1 MAMNAASAYSQ
12 FNQHSLHRSSS
23 LSPSPTPLDNHV
35 SNAGR
40 PRNEL
45 WDHFIKGEKR
55 PTTNKYDARC
65 RYCVEKG
72 EIGTIRPVRGEKKFM
87 VAHLKKCINAPEALR
102 TRFRGD
108 SLRVSETSQK
118 NEDELETKQEADD
131 PLTKKR
137 KLAPVS
143 EPEWHPSSSTSS
155 PNGFLPSTPDAG
167 KKPKEDKFQLD
178 EAFVSKYQ
186 DRLPSFGFNG
196 LGEIIYR
203 RTYSRLAKDGT
214 REQWWQTVRR
224 VVNGTFSMQKRWV
237 EQSNLG
243 WDQEKAQRSAQKM
256 YDRIF
261 SMKFLPPGRGLWAM
275 GSPLTEERGIYT
287 ALNNCGFVSTE
298 CMWARGF
305 TPSKPFAFLMD
316 ASMLGVGVG
325 FDTKGATIAR
335 ERGILVTG
343 PNPALSPNVYVI
355 PDCREGWVKSIEL
368 MIDCYFDAS
377 MSIQEFKY
385 HCIRPEGA
393 PIKGFGGQ
401 SCGPQPLI
409 DLHCRIREV
418 LNNNIGA
425 PITVTTIVDIMN
437 LIGKCVAS
445 GNVRRSAEI
454 AFGDPFDDEYIDLK
468 NYEVNP
474 HRCEYGWTSNNSVFA
489 NIGMDY
495 HNICKRVVTNGEP
508 GFSWLT
514 NAQNYGRMGDP
525 MDKRDYRAQGGNP
538 CLEQTL
544 ESFELCCLVE
554 VFPNNHT
561 TINDFLETLESA
573 FLYAKTV
580 TLGTTHW
587 PESNRVM
594 MRNRRIGTGLSG
606 IAQFI
611 SKRGIEELRVWCDE
625 GYNHILDID
634 KRLCEWLCI
643 PRSIKIT
650 TVKPSG
656 TVSLLAGATPGLHYP
671 ESRFCIRRVRLSRIS
686 EMVEPFREAGYKVEP
701 DVVDP
706 NTLVVEIPIDH
717 GEGIRSLVDVSM
729 WEQLSL
735 AAFMQRYWSDNQVSC
750 TITFDPETEGDHL
763 RFALN
768 YFQYQLK
775 GVSFLPRIPIGAYS
789 QMPYEAISELKYL
802 QLTARITKPGPKSPS
817 ISHLLLN
824 PQGLTAPDLRNVEGD
839 PTVDPEI
846 EKFCDWG
853 PYMFDSA
860 CSNLGLPEEASTYP
874 SNIMRF

>member
-1 MAMNAASAYSQ
+1 M
-12 FNQHSLHRSSS
+12 F
-23 LSPSPTPLDNHV
+23 
-35 SNAGR
+35 
-40 PRNEL
+40 
-45 WDHFIKGEKR
+45 
-55 PTTNKYDARC
+55 
-65 RYCVEKG
+65 
-72 EIGTIRPVRGEKKFM
+72 
-87 VAHLKKCINAPEALR
+87 
-102 TRFRGD
+102 
-108 SLRVSETSQK
+108 
-118 NEDELETKQEADD
+118 
-131 PLTKKR
+131 
-137 KLAPVS
+137 
-143 EPEWHPSSSTSS
+143 
-155 PNGFLPSTPDAG
+155 
-167 KKPKEDKFQLD
+167 
-178 EAFVSKYQ
+178 
-186 DRLPSFGFNG
+186 
-196 LGEIIYR
+196 
-203 RTYSRLAKDGT
+203 
-214 REQWWQTVRR
+214 
-224 VVNGTFSMQKRWV
+224 
-237 EQSNLG
+237 
-243 WDQEKAQRSAQKM
+243 
-256 YDRIF
+256 DRIF

-298 CMWARGF
+298 CMWERGF

-325 FDTKGATIAR
+325 FDTKGAAIAR
-335 ERGILVTG
+335 ERGIIVTG
-343 PNPALSPNVYVI
+343 PDATLSPSVYTI

-368 MIDCYFDAS
+368 IVDCYFNAD

-385 HCIRPEGA
+385 HCIRPAGA

-401 SCGPQPLI
+401 SSGPQPLI
-409 DLHCRIREV
+409 DLHNRIREV
-418 LNNNIGA
+418 LNKNIGA
-425 PITVTTIVDIMN
+425 PISVTTIVDIMN

-489 NIGMDY
+489 NLGMDY
-495 HNICKRVVTNGEP
+495 HNICKRVIANGEP
-508 GFSWLT
+508 GFSWLD
-514 NAQNYGRMGDP
+514 NARNYGRMGDP

-561 TINDFLETLESA
+561 SLDDFLETLESA

-611 SKRGIEELRVWCDE
+611 SKRGLEELKTWCEE
-625 GYNHILDID
+625 GYKHILDID
-634 KRLCEWLCI
+634 KKLCEWLCI
-643 PRSIKIT
+643 PQSIKTT

-671 ESRFCIRRVRLSRIS
+671 ESRFCIRRVRLSKMS

-701 DVVDP
+701 DVVEP

-717 GEGIRSLVDVSM
+717 GEGIRSLADVTM

-735 AAFMQRYWSDNQVSC
+735 AAFMQKYWSDNQVSC
-750 TITFDPETEGDHL
+750 TITFDPETEGSHL
-763 RFALN
+763 KYALN

-775 GVSFLPRIPIGAYS
+775 GVSFLPRIPMGAYS
-789 QMPYEAISELKYL
+789 QMPYEAISEFKYL
-802 QLTARITKPGPKSPS
+802 QLTASITKPGPKSPS
-817 ISHLLLN
+817 VSHLLLN
-824 PQGLTAPDLRNVEGD
+824 PQGLTAPDLRNIEGD

-846 EKFCDWG
+846 ERFCDWS

-860 CSNLGLPEEASTYP
+860 CANSGLPEEANTCP